1 MKHRTIRKIRLI
13 TLLALIIIIET
24 IITVLMLREE
34 ESPIFVKALLIL
46 ILVVICIISL
56 KEAYK
61 EYLTLTRE
69 RHKWSKELNK
79 EELEIVEDAINL
91 IKSVD
96 ENIEIA
102 KFGVYKIKH
111 IGDGWFDY
119 DDDTEELSIFIPFD
133 RYIKRNKDL
142 CFMTV
147 LHEILHSQNLKHNE
161 IIFERSFMEG
171 INQFLTIWLMKK
183 YTNKYKVKRALI
195 LYIDLKIFIIRVKSK
210 IHIKAYIEEVRI
222 AKKIIK
228 NSNKDIKEI
237 FLNYINLKPEFFK
250 SFVPEKYLIK

>member
-102 KFGVYKIKH
+102 NFSVYKVKH
-111 IGDGWFDY
+111 IGDGWFNY
-119 DDDTEELSIFIPFD
+119 DEDTHELGIFIPFD
-133 RYIKRNKDL
+133 RYLKRNKDL
-142 CFMTV
+142 CFTVV
-147 LHEILHSQNLKHNE
+147 LHEILHSQNLRLNKD
-161 IIFERSFMEG
+161 IFTREFKEG
-171 INQFLTIWLMKK
+171 INQFLTLWLIDNYSKK
-183 YTNKYKVKRALI
+183 Y
-195 LYIDLKIFIIRVKSK
+195 KIPK
-210 IHIKAYIEEVRI
+210 HIPVM
-222 AKKIIK
+222 
-228 NSNKDIKEI
+228 
-237 FLNYINLKPEFFK
+237 LLCQ
-250 SFVPEKYLIK
+250 

>member
-13 TLLALIIIIET
+13 SLLALVILGT
-24 IITVLMLREE
+24 IIFALILREE
-34 ESPIFVKALLIL
+34 SYHLFIKVLIM
-46 ILVVICIISL
+46 LVVVLICFESL

-79 EELEIVEDAINL
+79 EELEIIEDAINL

-102 KFGVYKIKH
+102 KFGVYKVKH

-119 DDDTEELSIFIPFD
+119 DEDTEELSIFIPFD

-183 YTNKYKVKRALI
+183 YMNKYKVKRALI

-237 FLNYINLKPEFFK
+237 FLNYINLKPEFFR
-250 SFVPEKYLIK
+250 SFVPERYLIK

>member
-13 TLLALIIIIET
+13 ILLEIVIIGT
-24 IITVLMLREE
+24 IIFTLKLREE
-34 ESPIFVKALLIL
+34 SYPLCIKVLIM
-46 ILVVICIISL
+46 LVVVLICFESL
-56 KEAYK
+56 KGAYK

-102 KFGVYKIKH
+102 NFSVYKVKH
-111 IGDGWFDY
+111 IGDGWFNY
-119 DDDTEELSIFIPFD
+119 DEDTHELGIFIPFD
-133 RYIKRNKDL
+133 RYLKRNKDL

-147 LHEILHSQNLKHNE
+147 LHEILHSQNLRLNKD
-161 IIFERSFMEG
+161 IFTREFKEG
-171 INQFLTIWLMKK
+171 INQFLTLWLIDNYSKK
-183 YTNKYKVKRALI
+183 YKIPKHIPVIYFKFKTIVIQYNRKQKVYKSEVKQANR
-195 LYIDLKIFIIRVKSK
+195 IIQNS
-210 IHIKAYIEEVRI
+210 RI
-222 AKKIIK
+222 C
-228 NSNKDIKEI
+228 IKEI

-250 SFVPEKYLIK
+250 RFVPEKYLIK

>member
-1 MKHRTIRKIRLI
+1 MKHRTIRKIRLVI
-13 TLLALIIIIET
+13 LLALVIIGT
-24 IITVLMLREE
+24 IIFTLMLREE
-34 ESPIFVKALLIL
+34 DYPIFVKALLIL
-46 ILVVICIISL
+46 ILVVICIVSL
-56 KEAYK
+56 REAYK

-96 ENIEIA
+96 KNIEIA
-102 KFGVYKIKH
+102 NFSVYKVKH
-111 IGDGWFDY
+111 IGDGWFNY
-119 DDDTEELSIFIPFD
+119 DEDTHELGIFIPFD
-133 RYIKRNKDL
+133 RYLKRNKDL
-142 CFMTV
+142 CFMVV
-147 LHEILHSQNLKHNE
+147 LHEILHSQNLRLNE
-161 IIFERSFMEG
+161 NIFTREFNEG
-171 INQFLTIWLMKK
+171 INQFLTLWLMKK

-237 FLNYINLKPEFFK
+237 FLNYINIKPEFFK
-250 SFVPEKYLIK
+250 SFVPERYLIK